1 MKYKLRIIRK
11 NKTKQEDIKAEFY
24 NILVKYLNILVELA
38 KLCEKF
44 SQIILAKIVLI
55 N

>member
-24 NILVKYLNILVELA
+24 ILVKYLNILVELA